1 MRKLIAAVLLTAA
14 LLLPAGVAAADESA
28 PAGTNPCP
36 AGSKGRIVWYYDPVD
51 KQTYYYKLCIYTG
64 P

>member
-1 MRKLIAAVLLTAA
+1 MKRLITGAVLAGA
-14 LLLPAGVAAADESA
+14 LLFPAPGAHADDWA
-28 PAGTNPCP
+28 PAGTEPCP